1 MANFFDLPTPFFRA
15 PENVTLSTYMKNMNF
30 GVEGRV
36 IVHLVGIN
44 E

>member
-1 MANFFDLPTPFFRA
+1 MAKALDPITPLFGA
-15 PENVTLSTYMKNMNF
+15 PEQVTIPHLYENMNF

-36 IVHLVGIN
+36 IVHLVGID